1 MSLNVKNNIINNK
14 IKGVSSMNNARI
26 KARLDRYVDKIC
38 GSYLHLYSLEQQGE
52 RANKTEI
59 INALEELGGVFNS
72 EYADMIFDL
81 TKANHRNSREILYV
95 GSLFHSFAGNKEMS
109 IRYYNGLADYY
120 KQLGKKL
127 EYQKYIDIIKKL
139 QAE

>member
-1 MSLNVKNNIINNK
+1 
-14 IKGVSSMNNARI
+14 
-26 KARLDRYVDKIC
+26 
-38 GSYLHLYSLEQQGE
+38 
-52 RANKTEI
+52 
-59 INALEELGGVFNS
+59 
-72 EYADMIFDL
+72 MIFDL